1 MFSSDEYVES
11 GKDKKQRSP
20 VGQERSAVGQERS
33 AVGQEMSTKARNS
46 SHSSDDEVFF
56 QVFCFNLSYP
66 DQF

>member
-11 GKDKKQRSP
+11 GKDKKQRS
-20 VGQERSAVGQERS
+20 AVGQERS
-33 AVGQEMSTKARNS
+33 AVGQEMSTKTRNS

-56 QVFCFNLSYP
+56 QVFCCNVSYP

>member
-20 VGQERSAVGQERS
+20 VGQERS